1 MFARVT
7 LTHASC
13 CYVQGQPLT
22 KTLAGASALPELQQI
37 GANTSNNKGGSSA
50 GSAAQQQQPT
60 RLQATG
66 SAPAQQPGPGAL
78 PGFPAQGPALPQ
90 GNLMWVNVGGQKS
103 G

>member
-1 MFARVT
+1 MGLSDTCAHGKVV
-7 LTHASC
+7 LAC
-13 CYVQGQPLT
+13 VQGQPLT
-22 KTLAGASALPELQQI
+22 KTLAGASSLPELQVI
-37 GANTSNNKGGSSA
+37 GANTGNNNG
-50 GSAAQQQQPT
+50 GSAAQQQPT